1 MRVVVFFKWGHMRS
15 IRAAFLREYK
25 HKIVRDIILLIVLF
39 AFFFFLYVEVKQPFP
54 IRFLFRST
62 LQNIRTTVLEEY
74 IKIYYPVYYFSKQTS
89 SVAKVI
95 DAPLVYRDLISNFF
109 TNYTFIESSKIKI
122 NDFIYYID
130 KSSKNSNN
138 YIIQDMSNFENILAR
153 QIIDDKLSYIDYD
166 KLTVDSFYTKNNGL
180 YIKLL
185 YISDEEIAYSYDVKF
200 NVPNYALNKDVDIKD
215 MYAYLSS
222 GDNIIVFPISDLN
235 QEIPLRYAK
244 AIQKFKNIE
253 SKDTNMLKIKSD
265 GVSYWGYKSTFLI
278 EDDISEVGIVVP
290 EDALINKIRVPIV
303 LFFIFTITLSIMIM
317 VFLSLRYLKFL
328 DTIRKNHKDIKLL
341 IQEGENTH
349 VEFKATL
356 RYDIAT
362 EILNKNLENVIMKSI
377 AAFSNTEGGRLV
389 IGVKNDGEIIG
400 LENDYSTLKHGN
412 NDFFELHLRTVVEA
426 TYGNAFSSERIR
438 VDFIK
443 KGDKEVCIVNV
454 KQGREPLYTKI
465 TNKQGLQEEKFYIR
479 VGNSSREIT
488 HVSEMMSYIKK
499 HFK

>member
-1 MRVVVFFKWGHMRS
+1 MRS

-25 HKIVRDIILLIVLF
+25 HKILRDIILLVVVF
-39 AFFFFLYVEVKQPFP
+39 ASFFFLYVEVKQPFP

-62 LQNIRTTVLEEY
+62 LQNVRTMVLEEY

-95 DAPLVYRDLISNFF
+95 DDPIVYQDLISNFF
-109 TNYTFIESSKIKI
+109 TNYTFIGSSRIKI
-122 NDFIYYID
+122 NDFICYID
-130 KSSKNSNN
+130 KSKDGSNN
-138 YIIQDMSNFENILAR
+138 YIIQDVSKSESVLAR
-153 QIIDDKLSYIDYD
+153 QIIADKLEYIDYD
-166 KLTVDSFYTKNNGL
+166 KLTVDSFYTKNNEL
-180 YIKLL
+180 YIKLV
-185 YISDEEIAYSYDVKF
+185 YISEGDIAYSYDVKF
-200 NVPNYALNKDVDIKD
+200 NVPNYVLNNDNDKEKDADIKD

-235 QEIPLRYAK
+235 QDIPLQYAK
-244 AIQKFKNIE
+244 VIQKFQSID

-278 EDDISEVGIVVP
+278 EDDLSEVGIVVP
-290 EDALINKIRVPIV
+290 EDALINKIRIPIV
-303 LFFIFTITLSIMIM
+303 LFFIFAILLSVMVM

-328 DTIRKNHKDIKLL
+328 DTIRKSHKDIKLL

-349 VEFKATL
+349 VEFKSTL
-356 RYDIAT
+356 RYDIT
-362 EILNKNLENVIMKSI
+362 TDVLNKSLENVIMKSI
-377 AAFSNTEGGRLV
+377 AAFSNTEGGRLI
-389 IGVKNDGEIIG
+389 IGVNNDGEIIG
-400 LENDYSTLKHGN
+400 LENDYSTLKQGN

-426 TYGNAFSSERIR
+426 NYGNAFSSERIR

-443 KGDKEVCIVNV
+443 KGDKEVCIVNI
-454 KQGREPLYTKI
+454 KQGTEPLYTKI

-479 VGNSSREIT
+479 VGNSSREIS
-488 HVSEMMSYIKK
+488 HASEMMTYIKK